1 VKKRTQWRCNEEQAT
16 RRFRRRL
23 AVIGVVIG
31 GMAVVIGWRLID
43 LQVVHA
49 AQLAKRAERQ
59 QERLVPVAGERGSI
73 YDRQGRVLA
82 LNGDMPSIFAVPN
95 AIEEPKQ
102 LSAELAAVLGRPKA
116 ELVKRLSSDRA
127 FVWLDRQVSPA
138 RAQEALA
145 VGGEGVGMITESH
158 RFYPKRSLMAHLI
171 GFTGLD
177 NEGLEGLELR
187 YEPVLRGERGWRLVE
202 RDATGRVVLS
212 KGSGAPKRGDD
223 LHLTVDEVIQYETG
237 QVLDSVIQET
247 EASSAIAI
255 MMEPATGAILAM
267 VVRPEFNPNRLAGLD
282 AGQWRN
288 RSITDLYEPGSTM
301 KPLMLAGAFEEKV
314 IDPNEL
320 IDCEQGRMMVANKP
334 LRDHEPFGLLTPGE
348 IIQHS
353 SNIGAAKI
361 GMRLGAERLHDWL
374 TTFGF
379 GRPTGID
386 LKGEASGLLRPV
398 SQWSGRSVAS
408 HAIGQEVGVTPLQL
422 VTAYAALAN
431 GGWMVTPHLVEAVV
445 SPDGTSQPERYP
457 SPRRVISEHTARRV
471 RDILTSVTTPDGT
484 GAQAALADFRVA
496 GKTGTAQ
503 KVNPETHR
511 YDPQAVVSSFIG
523 FVPAESPKFVLLVVV
538 DDPKGPGWGG
548 TVAAP
553 AFRQIASA
561 TLNYLGVM
569 PSLPPS
575 VPKLVKAA
583 PHVPTDRPRRSPIVP
598 AAGGPFI
605 EAVPEGAQTVAMRI
619 E

>member
-1 VKKRTQWRCNEEQAT
+1 VKKRTQWRCNEEEAT

-23 AVIGVVIG
+23 AAVGLLMG
-31 GMAVVIGWRLID
+31 GMAAVIGWRLVD

-59 QERLVPVAGERGSI
+59 QERLVPMEGERGAI

-82 LNGDMPSIFAVPN
+82 MNSEMPSIFAVPN
-95 AIEEPKQ
+95 AIEEPKM
-102 LSAELAAVLGRPKA
+102 LGAELATVLGRPKA
-116 ELVKRLSSDRA
+116 ELVKRLSTDRA

-138 RAQEALA
+138 RARAALA
-145 VGGEGVGMITESH
+145 VGGEGVGMIQESH

-187 YEPVLRGERGWRLVE
+187 YDPLLRGERGWRMVE

-212 KGSGAPKRGDD
+212 KGSGVPKRGDD
-223 LHLTVDEVIQYETG
+223 LRLTVDEVIQYETE
-237 QVLDSVIQET
+237 QALDSVVQET
-247 EASSAIAI
+247 QASSAIAI

-267 VVRPEFNPNRLAGLD
+267 AVRPEFNPNRLAGLD

-301 KPLMLAGAFEEKV
+301 KPLMLAGAFEEKA
-314 IDPNEL
+314 IAPDEL
-320 IDCEQGRMMVANKP
+320 IDCERGRMMVANRP
-334 LRDHEPFGLLTPGE
+334 LHDHEPFGLLTPKE

-361 GMRLGAERLHDWL
+361 GMRLGAERLHAWL

-408 HAIGQEVGVTPLQL
+408 HAIGQELGVTPLQL

-431 GGWMVTPHLVEAVV
+431 GGWIVTPHLVEAVIA
-445 SPDGTSQPERYP
+445 PDGTSQSELYP
-457 SPRRVISEHTARRV
+457 PLRRVISEKTARRV
-471 RDILTSVTTPDGT
+471 SDILTSVTTPEGT
-484 GAQAALADFRVA
+484 GTQAALADFRVA

-511 YDPQAVVSSFIG
+511 YDPHAVVSSFIG

-553 AFRQIASA
+553 VFRKIAGA
-561 TLNYLGVM
+561 TLHYMGVM
-569 PSLPPS
+569 PSMAPPA
-575 VPKLVKAA
+575 PKLVHATPPAA
-583 PHVPTDRPRRSPIVP
+583 PATGAPNGGTRPD
-598 AAGGPFI
+598 
-605 EAVPEGAQTVAMRI
+605 GAQTVALRI